1 MGRETGGQGKKE
13 KGRVG
18 RQIPRGQGFKK
29 NTHQSWDGES
39 KSGMYMYRDQ
49 SRGINLAGHKS
60 GFAVIKQAICHRRNS
75 DPEIGI
81 LRMSKT
87 A

>member
-60 GFAVIKQAICHRRNS
+60 GFAVIKQANLPQKEFGSRDRY
-75 DPEIGI
+75 PEDE
-81 LRMSKT
+81 
-87 A
+87 